1 MSSKYTEKILVHK
14 IQQDGDTDS
23 FAILY
28 DLYIQKIYRFT
39 YLKLGNREEAE
50 DITSEV
56 FLKTWNYLISNK
68 DQVIK
73 SFSGLIYKIARNTL
87 IDFYRQNSQTEIS
100 LEDLGE
106 IKVDT
111 KIIKSLDDKQ
121 EVQRIF
127 RTLQKMKREYQE
139 VILFKYVEELSTG
152 EIAEILQKNTTNVR
166 VTLYRAIKI
175 LKKLLEQK
183 AGKA

>member
-1 MSSKYTEKILVHK
+1 MTSKYSEKLLVHK
-14 IQQDGDTDS
+14 IQQNGDTDS

-56 FLKTWNYLISNK
+56 FLKTWNYLIANK
-68 DQVIK
+68 DQVVK

-87 IDFYRQNSQTEIS
+87 IDFYRQNSQSEIS
-100 LEDLGE
+100 LEDLGD
-106 IKVDT
+106 IRVDT
-111 KIIKSLDDKQ
+111 KIVKQLGDKQ

-139 VILFKYVEELSTG
+139 VILLKHVEELSTS

-166 VTLYRAIKI
+166 VTLHRALKI
-175 LKKLLEQK
+175 LKKLLDKE
-183 AGKA
+183 

>member
-1 MSSKYTEKILVHK
+1 MKPRYSEKILVHK

-56 FLKTWNYLISNK
+56 FLKAWNYLIANK
-68 DQVIK
+68 DQVVK
-73 SFSGLIYKIARNTL
+73 SFSGLIYRIARNTL

-100 LEDLGE
+100 LEGLGE
-106 IKVDT
+106 IRVNT
-111 KIIKSLDDKQ
+111 KIIKDLNDKQ
-121 EVQRIF
+121 ETQRVF

-139 VILFKYVEELSTG
+139 VVLLKYVEELSTS

-175 LKKLLEQK
+175 LKKLLEVK
-183 AGKA
+183 